1 MKKDKGTNY
10 IDNRF
15 PCKDI
20 VKHVVADEGR
30 IALLGVHG
38 LLYIVIFD

>member
-1 MKKDKGTNY
+1 MEGTNY

-15 PCKDI
+15 PCKDM
-20 VKHVVADEGR
+20 VRHVIAGQGCIATIDAHGR
-30 IALLGVHG
+30 

>member
-1 MKKDKGTNY
+1 MEGTNY

-20 VKHVVADEGR
+20 VKHVVAGEGC
-30 IALLGVHG
+30 IALLGVRG

>member
-1 MKKDKGTNY
+1 MEGTNY

-20 VKHVVADEGR
+20 VGHVVSGEGC

-38 LLYIVIFD
+38 ELLYIVIFD

>member
-1 MKKDKGTNY
+1 MKGTNY
-10 IDNRF
+10 IDDKF

-20 VKHVVADEGR
+20 VRYIVADERG

>member
-1 MKKDKGTNY
+1 MEGTNY

-15 PCKDI
+15 PCKDM
-20 VKHVVADEGR
+20 VGHVVAGEGC

>member
-1 MKKDKGTNY
+1 MEGTNY
-10 IDNRF
+10 IDNRV

-20 VKHVVADEGR
+20 VKHVVAGEGC